1 MDSSSYK
8 WNVRKGSIVGC
19 IAILV
24 GMLLAAPAVLWLVF
38 WEKVGL
44 LKLSESE

>member
-1 MDSSSYK
+1 MSTSSYK
-8 WNVRKGSIVGC
+8 WDTREGSIVGS

>member
-1 MDSSSYK
+1 MDSYSYK
-8 WNVRKGSIVGC
+8 WNVRKGSIAGS

-24 GMLLAAPAVLWLVF
+24 GMLLAAPALLWLVF

-44 LKLSESE
+44 VKLGESE